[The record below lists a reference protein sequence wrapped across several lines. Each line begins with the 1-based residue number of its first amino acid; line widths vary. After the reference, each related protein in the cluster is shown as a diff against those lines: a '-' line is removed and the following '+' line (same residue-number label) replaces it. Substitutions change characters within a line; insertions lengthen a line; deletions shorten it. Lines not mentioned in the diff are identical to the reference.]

1 MTSTSASLQ
10 ACAIASQP
18 LISAS
23 VSCGMTNVSALMLG
37 VLLLLQ
43 RCDFVGVL
51 APMMEA
57 MSTMLGRVR
66 RGDLLLHPALVDLR
80 VLFPH
85 LVLTGVVGEG
95 GFVDHGDAMFHRAHG
110 LAH

>member
-23 VSCGMTNVSALMLG
+23 VSCGITNVSALMLG

-51 APMMEA
+51 AAMMEA
-57 MSTMLGRVR
+57 MSTMFSRFR
-66 RGDLLLHPALVDLR
+66 RSDLLLQPSLVDLGI
-80 VLFPH
+80 LFPH
-85 LVLTGVVGEG
+85 LILTGVVGEG
-95 GFVDHGDAMFHRAHG
+95 GFVDHGDAI
-110 LAH
+110 

>member
-43 RCDFVGVL
+43 RGNFLIIL
-51 APMMEA
+51 ASMMEA
-57 MSTMLGRVR
+57 MATMFDRFR
-66 RGDLLLHPALVDLR
+66 RCDLLLQPPLVTRR

-85 LVLTGVVGEG
+85 LVLTGVVSKG
-95 GFVDHGDAMFHRAHG
+95 GFVD
-110 LAH
+110 